1 MGGYEKMEEKKK
13 KGMIVAAVIIGIIV
27 IITAII
33 LVNKFAPSKEVKDL
47 AEYYNIKENEYLVV
61 VQNEIAEKHAISI
74 DGEIYVDYDTVAEN
88 FNHRFYWD
96 ANQNL
101 LIYTTATEV
110 IKTEVGSKE
119 YYINKSRTETNYQT
133 VKTNGDKV
141 YVALDYID
149 LFSNIE
155 YELYENPNR
164 LVVDCK
170 WGETYTYSDIKK
182 STQIRVEPSVQSP
195 ILKKIETDERVV
207 YLEEAQADQKFVKVM
222 SRDGVVGYIQ
232 KKTLT
237 ESYKEE
243 LKSRKKEEEYSHI
256 SKDYTINLTWHQVTN
271 ETANGNLLNLL
282 NNTKGLTTISPT
294 WFSVSSNE
302 GELTSL
308 ASEEYVKTAHNFGL
322 EVWALVDDFNK
333 DVDMYKVLSN
343 TTNREKLT
351 NELIAEAIKYSL
363 DGINVDFE
371 NIKEDCGKHYIQFLR
386 ELSVKCRNNGII
398 LSVDSYVPSAYTQYY
413 DREEQGKIVDYVV
426 VMAYD
431 EHYSGSETS
440 GSVASIGFVS
450 DAVQNIL
457 EQVSPERVI
466 IAMPFYTRVWKE
478 INENGAVKI
487 SSEAYGM
494 ESAMS
499 LFTGNGVTPE
509 WDESTGQYYGE
520 FKSDNV
526 LYRCWFEDERSIEM
540 KLKAITEGKAAGVA
554 SWKLGLEKEGIWNTI
569 LKYVN

>member
-1 MGGYEKMEEKKK
+1 MEEKKK
-13 KGMIVAAVIIGIIV
+13 KRTVIAAIIIGIIV
-27 IITAII
+27 IIAAFVLIKR
-33 LVNKFAPSKEVKDL
+33 LAPSKEVKDL
-47 AEYYNIKENEYLVV
+47 TEYYNINENECLVV
-61 VQNEIAEKHAISI
+61 VQNEVAEKHAINI
-74 DGEIYVDYDTVAEN
+74 DGEIYVDYDTVVEN

-101 LIYTTATEV
+101 LLYTTATEV

-119 YYINKSRTETNYQT
+119 YYINKSKTETNYQT
-133 VKTNGDKV
+133 VKTNGDEV

-155 YELYENPNR
+155 YELYENPSR

-170 WGETYTYSDIKK
+170 WGETYIYSDVKK
-182 STQIRVEPSVQSP
+182 STQIRVEPSVKSP
-195 ILKKIETDERVV
+195 ILKKIEANERVV
-207 YLEEAQADQKFVKVM
+207 YLEDTQENKKFAKVM

-232 KKTLT
+232 KKCLT
-237 ESYKEE
+237 ESYEEE
-243 LKSRKKEEEYSHI
+243 LKSREKEEEYSHI
-256 SKDYTINLTWHQVTN
+256 TKDYTVNLTWHQVTN

-282 NNTKGLTTISPT
+282 NSTKGLTTISPT

-308 ASEEYVKTAHNFGL
+308 ASEKYVETAHNFGL

-333 DVDMYKVLSN
+333 EVDMYTVLSD
-343 TTNREKLT
+343 TANREKLT
-351 NELIAEAIKYSL
+351 NELIANAIKYNL

-371 NIKEDCGKHYIQFLR
+371 NIKENCGVHYIQFLR

-398 LSVDSYVPSAYTQYY
+398 LSVDSYVPSAYTEYY

-440 GSVASIGFVS
+440 GSVSSIGFVS
-450 DAVQNIL
+450 DAISNIL
-457 EQVSPERVI
+457 EQVAPERVI

-478 INENGAVKI
+478 VSEGDTTKI

-520 FKSDNV
+520 FESDGA

-540 KLKAITEGKAAGVA
+540 KLKAITEGKVAGVA
-554 SWKLGLEKEGIWNTI
+554 SWKLGLEQEGIWNTI

>member
-1 MGGYEKMEEKKK
+1 MEEKRKK
-13 KGMIVAAVIIGIIV
+13 STGIAAVIIGIIV
-27 IITAII
+27 IMVAIV
-33 LVNKFAPSKEVKDL
+33 LVKKFAPSRETKDL
-47 AEYYNIKENEYLVV
+47 TEYYNIKENEYLVV
-61 VQNEIAEKHAISI
+61 IQNEVAEKHAINI
-74 DGEIYVDYDTVAEN
+74 DGKIYVDYNTVAEN

-96 ANQNL
+96 ESQNL

-110 IKTEVGSKE
+110 IKAEVGSKE
-119 YYINKSRTETNYQT
+119 YYVNKSKTDTDYQII
-133 VKTNGDKV
+133 KTNGNEV
-141 YVALDYID
+141 YIALDYID
-149 LFSNIE
+149 LFSNIQ

-170 WGETYTYSDIKK
+170 WGETYTYSDVKK
-182 STQIRVEPSVQSP
+182 STQIRVEPSIHSP
-195 ILKKIETDERVV
+195 ILKKIGTDERVV
-207 YLEEAQADQKFVKVM
+207 YLEETEETGEKTKFVKVM
-222 SRDGVVGYIQ
+222 SRDGVVGYV
-232 KKTLT
+232 KRKALT
-237 ESYKEE
+237 ESYEEE
-243 LKSRKKEEEYSHI
+243 LKTQETEEYSHI

-271 ETANGNLLNLL
+271 ETANDNLLNLL
-282 NNTKGLTTISPT
+282 NETKGLTTISPT

-308 ASEEYVKTAHNFGL
+308 ASEAYVETAHNFGL

-343 TTNREKLT
+343 TVNREKLS
-351 NELIAEAIKYSL
+351 NELIANAIKYNL

-371 NIKEDCGKHYIQFLR
+371 NITKDCGKHYIQFLR
-386 ELSVKCRNNGII
+386 ELSVKCRNNGVI
-398 LSVDSYVPSAYTQYY
+398 LSVDSYVPSAYTEYY

-450 DAVQNIL
+450 DAVRNIL
-457 EQVSPERVI
+457 ENVAPERVI
-466 IAMPFYTRVWKE
+466 IAIPFYTRVWKE
-478 INENGAVKI
+478 VNENEIVKV

-494 ESAMS
+494 ESAMA

-520 FKSDNV
+520 FASEDV
-526 LYRCWFEDERSIEM
+526 LYRCWFEEERSIEM
-540 KLKAITEGKAAGVA
+540 KLKAIMEGKAAGVA
-554 SWKLGLEKEGIWNTI
+554 SWKLGLEKEEVWNTI

>member
-1 MGGYEKMEEKKK
+1 MEEKKK
-13 KGMIVAAVIIGIIV
+13 KGTIVAAVIIGIIV

>member
-13 KGMIVAAVIIGIIV
+13 KGTIVAAVIIGIIV

>member
-1 MGGYEKMEEKKK
+1 MGGHDKMEQRKK
-13 KGMIVAAVIIGIIV
+13 KGTAIAAVIIGIIV
-27 IITAII
+27 IMVVVV
-33 LVNKFAPSKEVKDL
+33 LVKKFAPSKETKDL
-47 AEYYNIKENEYLVV
+47 AEYYNIGENEYLVV
-61 VQNEIAEKHAISI
+61 VQNEVIEKHAINI
-74 DGEIYVDYDTVAEN
+74 DGEIYVDYNTVAEN

-96 ANQNL
+96 SNQNL

-110 IKTEVGSKE
+110 IKAEVGSKA
-119 YYINKSRTETNYQT
+119 YFINKSKTETDYQI
-133 VKTNGDKV
+133 VKVNGDEV
-141 YVALDYID
+141 YVALDYIS

-170 WGETYTYSDIKK
+170 WGETYTYSDVKK
-182 STQIRVEPSVQSP
+182 STQIRVEPSVKSP
-195 ILKKIETDERVV
+195 ILKKIAVDERVV
-207 YLEEAQADQKFVKVM
+207 YLEETQEDNKFVKVM
-222 SRDGVVGYIQ
+222 SRDGVVGYI
-232 KKTLT
+232 KKKCLT
-237 ESYKEE
+237 ESYEEE
-243 LKSRKKEEEYSHI
+243 LKSQKKEEEYSHI
-256 SKDYTINLTWHQVTN
+256 SKDYTVNLTWHQITN
-271 ETANGNLLNLL
+271 ETANNNLLNLL
-282 NNTKGLTTISPT
+282 NKTKGLTTISPT

-302 GELTSL
+302 GDMTSL
-308 ASEEYVKTAHNFGL
+308 ASETYVETAHNFGI
-322 EVWALVDDFNK
+322 EVWALIDDFNK

-343 TTNREKLT
+343 TEYREKLI
-351 NELIAEAIKYSL
+351 NSLIADAIKYNL

-371 NIKEDCGKHYIQFLR
+371 NITKDCGKHYIQFLR
-386 ELSVKCRNNGII
+386 ELSVKCRNNGIV
-398 LSVDSYVPSAYTQYY
+398 LSVDSYVPSAYTNYY

-440 GSVASIGFVS
+440 GSVSSIGFVS

-457 EQVSPERVI
+457 EQVEPERVI

-478 INENGAVKI
+478 KEVNGVTELF
-487 SSEAYGM
+487 SEAYGM

-520 FKSDNV
+520 YKVEDV

-540 KLKAITEGKAAGVA
+540 KLKAITEGKVAGIA
-554 SWKLGLEKEGIWNTI
+554 SWKLGLEKEGIWNVI